1 VAVSETVA
9 VAVWVEVAVPVAVG
23 VALGGAARQ
32 FDPSQDE
39 LAKKNPG
46 VQAACGTWLQPAPV
60 SQQSPKHCGMSRQS
74 APLLNWLALQPR
86 S

>member
-1 VAVSETVA
+1 VSEAVA
-9 VAVWVEVAVPVAVG
+9 VAIWVEVAVPVAVG

-32 FDPSQDE
+32 FAPSQDE
-39 LAKKNPG
+39 LAKKKPG
-46 VQAACGTWLQPAPV
+46 VHAVCGTWLQPGGM
-60 SQQSPKHCGMSRQS
+60 SQQSPKHCGRSRQL